1 MKHKSTELF
10 CWYVTGLSLPTS
22 RMDDAEA
29 CFILSSRCEVD
40 RTAAVSFEEIT
51 KNECACY
58 LHFDCP
64 YSISGTQMSSVNR
77 RLKSADLHRDFA
89 CGMNFL
95 SQLRYQKGCY
105 WIL

>member
-10 CWYVTGLSLPTS
+10 CWYVTGLSLPAS

-51 KNECACY
+51 KNKRACY
-58 LHFDCP
+58 FYCP
-64 YSISGTQMSSVNR
+64 NSISGTQTSSVNR

-95 SQLRYQKGCY
+95 SQLGCQKGFY